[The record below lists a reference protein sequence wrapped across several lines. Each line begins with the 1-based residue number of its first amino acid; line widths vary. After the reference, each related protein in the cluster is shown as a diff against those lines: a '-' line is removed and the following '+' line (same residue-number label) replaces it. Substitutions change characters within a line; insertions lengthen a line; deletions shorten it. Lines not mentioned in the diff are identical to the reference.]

1 MTNLVHDLKD
11 PRRATIVRQAWQHFV
26 THGFTATRMEPVA
39 RESGV
44 STATLYGFF
53 ESKTALFEAVL
64 NAATD
69 EISEQ
74 LETLPTGSGPV
85 QDQLNALLTFY
96 AEFLSNEDVQAVFR
110 LVLAE
115 RHRFVDVSSR
125 FFERGRNRFGGSLIA
140 LLKKLDS
147 AGDLKVKNSPVAAGQ
162 LMGMIEHSIF
172 FLPLIEGEGSETD
185 RSPQQIAEDAV
196 ETFLARYRA

>member
-1 MTNLVHDLKD
+1 
-11 PRRATIVRQAWQHFV
+11 
-26 THGFTATRMEPVA
+26 MEPVA

-64 NAATD
+64 NAATE
-69 EISEQ
+69 EISER
-74 LETLPTGSGPV
+74 LEALPTETGSV
-85 QDQLNALLTFY
+85 QDRLNALLAFY

-125 FFERGRNRFGGSLIA
+125 FFERGRNRFGASLIA
-140 LLKKLDS
+140 LIKKLDKS
-147 AGDLKVKNSPVAAGQ
+147 GDLKVKNSTVAAGQ

-172 FLPLIEGEGSETD
+172 FLPLIDDEEADTN

-196 ETFLARYRA
+196 ETFLARYKA